1 MAEAVRIEI
10 SVEAVDNTS
19 KTVQEL
25 IKNLQGIGNAA
36 AKTQGSVD
44 KASSS
49 VSKFDTQANKTT
61 KTLQGWVKQKW
72 QLAIEAKDRVAP
84 VLSTLKTGLSSL
96 TKKTWSV
103 TMKALDL
110 ITSPVR
116 GIINLLRNPLFQAG
130 AVLGVSISL
139 KDTIETYKTFEA
151 SMSQVK
157 AISGATGS
165 EYEKL
170 TAKAKEMGATT
181 KFTAAETAEAFNYMA
196 MAGWK
201 TSDMLSGIEGILNL
215 AAASGEDL
223 ATTSDIVTDA
233 LTAFKMEAG
242 DATHFADVLA
252 AASSNA
258 NTNVAMMGET
268 FKYAGAM
275 AGTLGYSIEDVGLA
289 IGLMANSG
297 IKASTAGTELN
308 SIFTRLSTNS
318 NHARDAIENLGIK
331 FFDET
336 GTARAFADVLGE
348 MRKATANM
356 TDEEKTAFANTVAG
370 TRAQAGLLAMLNATE
385 EDYNKLAEA
394 IYNADGASSRM
405 AETMLDNLQGS
416 FTLLQSAVDGAKISL
431 GERLAPYLR
440 GFADWITGNMPAV
453 QRGIESFMDW
463 FDRKVE
469 TFKGRWKEAVT
480 SEDFQKADFIG
491 KAKILWDKI
500 IGEPLSDWWNTTGK
514 QKVADIAAKVG
525 HNFGTGIKTGIMAL
539 FGIDISDAASEG
551 VSIGKSFAEGFADG
565 FDFKLV
571 AQSFGQGIKNM
582 LADVAKLLPGGE
594 SAGLDTMISGVI
606 LAKLATPLVRGGKF
620 LFGSNQA
627 LGGKSLAGTILGSA
641 SAGTGLLGLGS
652 NTAISLGAGN
662 LAGGASLGVG
672 ALSAIGLGSI
682 AGGVIG
688 AGSLI
693 SGGIDLYKA
702 RKAQS
707 AEEANLLKDT
717 GGMKIGGAVA
727 GAALGAAIGSVI
739 PGLGTAAGAL
749 IGAGIG
755 GIAGIVSA
763 KKRQREYEE
772 AAAAAE
778 AEAAAH
784 ELIMSKAAATGSIL
798 TNIRFKTEELND
810 AFHDTNVT
818 AEEFQQ
824 LFNEVVTK
832 RISDAFG
839 TITLSLQEIKD
850 IADSIVFDGA
860 AVAIE
865 KMEDAI
871 KTSEKALS
879 SFKDDLSSI
888 EKTNWRISLGL
899 GLSAEEME
907 SYQTTIDQF
916 VKDAKTYIND
926 KHYEATLALR
936 VIYGQGANTSG
947 LDLTYAGLEEQLQTL
962 TDQLNETIEKALA
975 DGTITNKPVVLP
987 DGTIQLN
994 ELAEI
999 THLQNQITEIVNK
1012 VNQAEQ
1018 DARLDSLKI
1027 KYSGA
1032 NLSAESFAQLQQELA
1047 ADIQSATESYDQAL
1061 QISLTNLHLQL
1072 SEGAISPE
1080 EFEEQFAELTEQY
1093 RLNVSN
1099 LNLRSESFQLQ
1110 TIADAFAEELEGVL
1124 PQLEGTMSEKLRT
1137 VMETALAVSP
1147 NPAEWTMEEMST
1159 WFGLD
1164 DMEQD
1169 TKAAILTKLQSVA
1182 ETVPSN
1188 IKEQLASQI
1197 DAMTL
1202 TEATDLLKN
1211 TLSTDISQAIADTD
1225 LSAAYDGIKTLRDL
1239 IAEQARITLG
1249 EKLDI
1254 EMPIQVTIT
1263 GTTVNE
1269 AGGSHS
1275 SGSFD
1280 SSGGLHSNNP
1290 RSSFYGAN
1298 PEVSGNAKHRA
1309 VGGFTSGAELT
1320 WIGEDGPEAVI
1331 PLSLKR
1337 RERGLE
1343 LYEQVGEILGIAKN
1357 ANGGL
1362 YSPSIALFAADNN
1375 TPTER
1380 TWDVSTHSQGF
1391 TSADKAPT
1399 TSTPVNVTVQAQPTF
1414 VIEGGG
1420 DMTEDQIVSAVGRH
1434 MGEFADDIGEELA
1447 QRLIRVFE
1455 NMPVRGVT

>member
-25 IKNLQGIGNAA
+25 IRNLTGIGNAA

-49 VSKFDTQANKTT
+49 VSKFDAQADKTT
-61 KTLQGWVKQKW
+61 KTLQGWMKQKW
-72 QLAIEAKDRVAP
+72 QLAIEAKDRVGP
-84 VLSTLKTGLSSL
+84 VLQTLRGGLTSL
-96 TKKTWSV
+96 TRRTWSV

-165 EYEKL
+165 EFEKL

-181 KFTAAETAEAFNYMA
+181 KYTAAETAEAFNYMA

-258 NTNVAMMGET
+258 NTNVSMMGET
-268 FKYAGAM
+268 FKYVGAM

-318 NHARDAIENLGIK
+318 NGARDAIEALGVK

-336 GTARAFADVLGE
+336 GTARAFYDVLGE
-348 MRKATANM
+348 IRTATAGM
-356 TDEEKTAFANTVAG
+356 TDEQKTSFANTVAG

-385 EDYNKLAEA
+385 ADYNKLTEA

-405 AETMLDNLQGS
+405 AETMLDNVQGS
-416 FTLLQSAVDGAKISL
+416 FTLLQSAVDGSKISL

-440 GFADWITGNMPAV
+440 QLADWITGNMPAV

-514 QKVADIAAKVG
+514 QKAADIAAKVG
-525 HNFGTGIKTGIMAL
+525 HNLGTGIKTGIMAL

-551 VSIGKSFAEGFADG
+551 VNIGRSFAEGFTDG
-565 FDFKLV
+565 FDFKIV

-582 LADVAKLLPGGE
+582 LADVAKLFPGGE
-594 SAGLDTMISGVI
+594 SAGLDTLISGVI
-606 LAKLATPLVRGGKF
+606 LAKLATPLIRGGKF
-620 LFGSNQA
+620 MFGSNQA

-652 NTAISLGAGN
+652 NAAISLGAGN
-662 LAGGASLGVG
+662 LAGGASLSVG
-672 ALSAIGLGSI
+672 ALSALGLGSI
-682 AGGVIG
+682 AGGAIG

-693 SGGIDLYKA
+693 SGGVDLYKA
-702 RKAQS
+702 RKAS
-707 AEEANLLKDT
+707 SVEEADMLKAT
-717 GGMKIGGAVA
+717 GTMKIGGAA
-727 GAALGAAIGSVI
+727 TGAALGAAIGSII
-739 PGLGTAAGAL
+739 PGLGTAVGAL
-749 IGAGIG
+749 LGAGIG
-755 GIAGIVSA
+755 GIAGIFSA
-763 KKRQREYEE
+763 KKRREEYER

-778 AEAAAH
+778 AEAAAQ
-784 ELIMSKAAATGSIL
+784 ELIAVKAAATGSVL
-798 TNIRFKTEELND
+798 TNIRFKSEELNN
-810 AFHDTNVT
+810 AFRDTNVT

-824 LFNEVVTK
+824 LFNETVA
-832 RISDAFG
+832 RNISDHFG

-860 AVAIE
+860 SLTIE
-865 KMEDAI
+865 KMDDAI
-871 KTSEKALS
+871 KTSERAFS

-888 EKTNWRISLGL
+888 EKTNWRINLGL

-907 SYQTTIDQF
+907 SYQAAIEQF
-916 VKDAKTYIND
+916 VKDAQTSIND

-936 VIYGQGANTSG
+936 VIFGNSANTGG
-947 LDLTYAGLEEQLQTL
+947 LDLAYSGLEDQLQAI
-962 TDQLNETIEKALA
+962 TDQLNETIKNALA
-975 DGTITNKPVVLP
+975 DGTISTEKITLP
-987 DGTIQLN
+987 DGTIQLS
-994 ELAEI
+994 ELEEI
-999 THLQNQITEIVNK
+999 TNLQNQITEIVNK

-1047 ADIQSATESYDQAL
+1047 ANIQSATASYDQAL
-1061 QISLTNLHLQL
+1061 QITLTNLHLQL
-1072 SEGAISPE
+1072 SEGAISPA
-1080 EFEEQFAELTEQY
+1080 EFEDQFAELTEQY
-1093 RLNVSN
+1093 RLNVSG
-1099 LNLRSESFQLQ
+1099 LNLRSETFQLQ
-1110 TIADAFAEELEGVL
+1110 TIADAYAEELEGIL
-1124 PQLEGTMSEKLRT
+1124 PQLEGTTAEKLQQ
-1137 VMETALAVSP
+1137 VMETALAIKP
-1147 NPAEWTMEEMST
+1147 KPAEWSDEDIKT
-1159 WFGLD
+1159 WFGLEG
-1164 DMEQD
+1164 MERE
-1169 TKAAILTKLQSVA
+1169 TVEELSRMVKSVA

-1188 IKEQLASQI
+1188 IKEQFAAQI
-1197 DAMTL
+1197 DAMAL

-1249 EKLDI
+1249 EKLEI
-1254 EMPIQVTIT
+1254 EMPILVKIN

-1269 AGGSHS
+1269 SGGSHS
-1275 SGSFD
+1275 SGSFSGTSGSWG
-1280 SSGGLHSNNP
+1280 SSPS
-1290 RSSFYGAN
+1290 
-1298 PEVSGNAKHRA
+1298 AKHRA

-1320 WIGEDGPEAVI
+1320 WIGEDGPEVVI
-1331 PLSLKR
+1331 PLSMKR
-1337 RERGLE
+1337 RSRGLE

-1357 ANGGL
+1357 ANGGI
-1362 YSPSIALFAADNN
+1362 YSPVIARYSADYF
-1375 TPTER
+1375 TPIER
-1380 TWDVSTHSQGF
+1380 AWDVSAHSQGR
-1391 TSADKAPT
+1391 
-1399 TSTPVNVTVQAQPTF
+1399 TSTENTPVASPPVTVNVQATPSF
-1414 VIEGGG
+1414 IIEGS
-1420 DMTEDQIVSAVGRH
+1420 DLTEDQIVGAVGRH

-1455 NMPVRGVT
+1455 NMPVRGMA